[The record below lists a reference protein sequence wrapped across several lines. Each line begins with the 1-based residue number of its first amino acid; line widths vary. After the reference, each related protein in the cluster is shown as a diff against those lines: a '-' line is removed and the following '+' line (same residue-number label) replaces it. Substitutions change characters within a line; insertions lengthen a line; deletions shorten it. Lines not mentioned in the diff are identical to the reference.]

1 MALVIQKI
9 KITIQ
14 LNNSDRML
22 PTGSL
27 AIFIKVGAC
36 EHKNNFNTPACYSQY
51 SAWR

>member
-22 PTGSL
+22 ATGFL
-27 AIFIKVGAC
+27 LG
-36 EHKNNFNTPACYSQY
+36 NFY
-51 SAWR
+51 